1 MKKPVF
7 LAISIVIIIVAILA
21 GIKALQIK
29 TMIDG
34 GKKFVQPPETVT
46 TTTSVA
52 QTWDTAITATG
63 TVTAV
68 QGVTVSAEMP
78 GKVTKIFFQPGASV
92 KKGDILLQQDVSTE
106 EAQLS
111 GILSQMTFS
120 RANLKRTEQLYK
132 EGIISQVDHDQ
143 AMTNNSQS
151 SSQVESL
158 RATIAKKTVRAPF
171 AGRLGLR
178 LVNLGQILREGEPI
192 VTLQTMNPV
201 FVDFSLPQQE
211 LSRIHSGFT
220 VRISGDTLGKETI
233 VGKITTISPIVDPD
247 TRNVKIQ
254 ATVSNKG
261 EKLRPGMFVN
271 ASVGLPVKNS
281 VLVIPATSVLYAP
294 YSDSVFVVE
303 KSKDGKGLTLRQQF
317 VKIGDK
323 RGDFVAITSG
333 LKAGENIVSTGVFKL
348 RNGQSVVVDNKLSPD
363 FQKAPKPENN

>member
-1 MKKPVF
+1 MKKRIL
-7 LAISIVIIIVAILA
+7 LAITGVILIVAVLA

-46 TTTSVA
+46 TTTASS
-52 QTWDTAITATG
+52 QIWETAITSTG

-78 GKVTKIFFQPGASV
+78 GKITKIFFQPGASV
-92 KKGDILLQQDVSTE
+92 KKGDILIQQDVSTE

-111 GILSQMTFS
+111 GTLSQVTFS

-132 EGIISQVDHDQ
+132 EGIISQADHDQ
-143 AMTNNSQS
+143 ATTNNSQS
-151 SSQVESL
+151 SSQVDSL

-171 AGRLGLR
+171 AGSLGLR
-178 LVNLGQILREGEPI
+178 QVNLGQILREGDPI
-192 VTLQTMNPV
+192 VTLQTMTPV
-201 FVDFSLPQQE
+201 FIDFSLPQQE
-211 LSRIHSGFT
+211 LSRIRKRFP
-220 VRISGDTLGKETI
+220 VRITGDTLGKESLA
-233 VGKITTISPIVDPD
+233 GAITTISPIVDMD

-254 ATVSNKG
+254 ATVTNKE

-281 VLVIPATSVLYAP
+281 MLVVPATSILYAP

-303 KSKDGKGLTLRQQF
+303 KSKDGKGLILKQQF
-317 VKIGDK
+317 VKLGEK

-333 LKAGENIVSTGVFKL
+333 LKSGENIVSTGVFKL

-363 FQKAPKPENN
+363 FQKVPKPENN